1 MHDEPASFLAHWPR
15 CCLYRQ
21 GCSGGRAAPSSIRA
35 SLPPAPED
43 FPVKG
48 AAPAPLPSAD
58 VSGKIGPAPPEA
70 TEITREQRRFW
81 RYDRDRD
88 GRITRNE
95 MLSTRTDAFRK
106 VDRDGNNLLTFE
118 EWAGATVAKF
128 DGADRDRN
136 RELTAAEFATTR
148 PKTKPKPGCSC

>member
-1 MHDEPASFLAHWPR
+1 MNRIVLGALAALLFVSAGLFWW
-15 CCLYRQ
+15 Q
-21 GCSGGRAAPSSIRA
+21 GRAEFDPGEP
-35 SLPPAPED
+35 PPAPED
-43 FPVKG
+43 FPVAG

-58 VSGKIGPAPPEA
+58 VGGKLGPAPPEA
-70 TEITREQRRFW
+70 AEITREQRRFW

-95 MLSTRTDAFRK
+95 MLATRTDAFKK

-136 RELTAAEFATTR
+136 RELTAAEFATT
-148 PKTKPKPGCSC
+148 KPKRGIKPACRC